1 MKVEYFIDS
10 NKFRQS
16 SCGVQFFYSK
26 LECLHCHYQKPG
38 LHDKLT
44 PTGSESG
51 MPLMFLTIEKTN
63 KQTKNKSIS

>member
-26 LECLHCHYQKPG
+26 LECLHYHNLPEAM
-38 LHDKLT
+38 T
-44 PTGSESG
+44 P
-51 MPLMFLTIEKTN
+51 
-63 KQTKNKSIS
+63 